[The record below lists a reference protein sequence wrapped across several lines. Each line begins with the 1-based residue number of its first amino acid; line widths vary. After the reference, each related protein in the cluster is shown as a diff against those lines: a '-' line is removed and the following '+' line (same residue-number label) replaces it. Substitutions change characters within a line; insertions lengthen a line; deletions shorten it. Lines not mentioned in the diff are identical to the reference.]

1 MDQAEFAGFLATI
14 HPYDSFGQD
23 ETARVAKLF
32 RPITAKAN
40 ETIYRI
46 GQALDGLYL
55 IETGQVTVADEEGAQ
70 LSSLSRGNSFGERG
84 LLRDGLAV
92 TTAIAAEDSRL
103 WVLPRDAFDAL
114 IETQP
119 AFQRFF
125 GRGVRRPAAARPN
138 DLTTVRVG
146 DLMSRTPRTCHSDTT
161 AFEAAQRMRE
171 HRISSLCV
179 VDGDG
184 ALVGILTLRD
194 LSGRV
199 LAEGRPPDTPVG
211 MVMTPEP
218 HTLPADAIGTDVLNT
233 MMERGISHIPVVE
246 GQTPVGIVSKTDLT
260 RRQALS
266 SSFLVGNVAKAADP
280 EAIRKVTVRIPAL
293 LAQLVGAG
301 NRHDVVTRLVTDI
314 ADAAT
319 RRLLALAEDTLGPP
333 PVPYLWLACG
343 SQGRREQT
351 GVSDQDNCLILDN
364 AATKDDLAYF
374 DALAA
379 FVTDGL
385 NTAGYIYCPG
395 EMMASTPRWRQPLSV
410 WLDYFRGWI
419 ATPNPEAQM
428 LSSVMFD
435 LRAIGG
441 TAIGLLDTLQG
452 ETLEAASKNSIFVAH
467 MVANSLKH
475 RPPLGLLRGFATLR
489 SGEHRNTIDMKANGV
504 VPITDLARLY
514 ALMAELRPVNT
525 RKRIELATGTKA
537 VSTGGGHDLLDA
549 YDVIAQVRL
558 EHQARRVA
566 AGDTP
571 DNYLPPADLSDF
583 ERSHLRDAFVVVRT
597 MQAAIGQGRGTV
609 T

>member
-1 MDQAEFAGFLATI
+1 MDEAEFSRFLATI
-14 HPYDSFGQD
+14 HPYDSFGHD
-23 ETARVAKLF
+23 EIARVAELF
-32 RPITAKAN
+32 RATAFQTG
-40 ETIYRI
+40 ETIYAF
-46 GQALDGLYL
+46 GKPLDGLYL
-55 IETGQVTVADEEGAQ
+55 IESGHVTVFDEDGAQ

-84 LLRDGLAV
+84 LLRDGLAA

-103 WVLPRDAFDAL
+103 WVLPKESFDEL
-114 IETQP
+114 NQTQP

-125 GRGVRRPAAARPN
+125 SRGTRRPTTTRPE
-138 DLTTVRVG
+138 DLTTARVA
-146 DLMSRTPRTCHSDTT
+146 DLMSKNPKTCLPQATVV
-161 AFEAAQRMRE
+161 EAAKQMRE
-171 HRISSLCV
+171 HRVSSLCV
-179 VDGDG
+179 TDNDGK
-184 ALVGILTLRD
+184 LIGILTLRD

-199 LAEGRPPDTPVG
+199 LAEGRPADTPVET
-211 MVMTPEP
+211 VMTPHP
-218 HTLPADAIGTDVLNT
+218 ITLPPDAIGTDVLNA
-233 MMERGISHIPVVE
+233 MMERSISHLPIMD
-246 GQTPVGIVSKTDLT
+246 GQALVGIVTKTDLT

-266 SSFLVGNVAKAADP
+266 SSFLVGDVAKATDA
-280 EAIRKVTVRIPAL
+280 ESIRKVTARIPAL

-319 RRLLALAEDTLGPP
+319 RRLLLLAEQSLGTP

-351 GVSDQDNCLILDN
+351 GVSDQDNCLILDDSV
-364 AATKDDLAYF
+364 TKDDMAYF
-374 DALAA
+374 EALAK

-385 NTAGYIYCPG
+385 NTAGYVYCPG

-410 WLDYFRGWI
+410 WRDYFRGWI

-441 TAIGLLDTLQG
+441 PAEELLETLQG

-475 RPPLGLLRGFATLR
+475 RPPLGLLRGFATMR
-489 SGEHRNTIDMKANGV
+489 TGDNRNAIDMKANGV

-525 RKRIELATGTKA
+525 RKRIESAAGTKA
-537 VSTGGGHDLLDA
+537 VSTSGGQDLLDA
-549 YDVIAQVRL
+549 YDVIAQARL

-566 AGDTP
+566 ASETP
-571 DNYLPPADLSDF
+571 DNFLPPTELSDF

-597 MQAAIGQGRGTV
+597 MQAAVAQGRGTV
-609 T
+609 M

>member
-1 MDQAEFAGFLATI
+1 MDEAEFSRFLATI
-14 HPYDSFGQD
+14 HPYDRFGGD

-32 RPITAKAN
+32 RPVTFESS
-40 ETIYRI
+40 ETIYEF
-46 GQALDGLYL
+46 GKPLEGLYL
-55 IETGQVTVADEEGAQ
+55 IESGHVTVFDEEGAQ
-70 LSSLSRGNSFGERG
+70 LSSLSRGNCFGERG
-84 LLRDGLAV
+84 LLRGGLAV

-103 WVLPRDAFDAL
+103 WVLPKDAFDEL
-114 IETQP
+114 NTSQP
-119 AFQRFF
+119 AFRRFF
-125 GRGVRRPAAARPN
+125 NRGTRRPAAARPN
-138 DLTTVRVG
+138 DLATVRVA
-146 DLMSRTPRTCHSDTT
+146 DLMSKNPWTCRRETT
-161 AFEAAQRMRE
+161 VLDAAQEMRE
-171 HRISSLCV
+171 RRVSSLCV
-179 VDGDG
+179 VDDDG
-184 ALVGILTLRD
+184 KLIGIVTLRD

-199 LAEGRPPDTPVG
+199 LAEGRAPQTPVG
-211 MVMTPEP
+211 EVMTPDP
-218 HTLPADAIGTDVLNT
+218 HTLPPEAIGTDVLNAL
-233 MMERGISHIPVVE
+233 MERGI
-246 GQTPVGIVSKTDLT
+246 GQVPITDRDEPVGIVTKTDLI

-266 SSFLVGNVAKAADP
+266 ASFLVGDVAKAADAG
-280 EAIRKVTVRIPAL
+280 AIRKITVQIPAL

-319 RRLLALAEDTLGPP
+319 RRLLMLAEEALGPA

-351 GVSDQDNCLILDN
+351 GVSDQDNCLILDDT
-364 AATKDDLAYF
+364 ATKDDLAYF
-374 DALAA
+374 EGLAK

-385 NTAGYIYCPG
+385 NTAGYVYCPG

-410 WLDYFRGWI
+410 WRDYFRGWI

-441 TAIGLLDTLQG
+441 SAPDLLDKLQQ

-489 SGEHRNTIDMKANGV
+489 SGDHRNTIDMKANGV

-525 RKRIELATGTKA
+525 RQRLEAAAGTKA
-537 VSTGGGHDLLDA
+537 VSTSGGQDLLDA
-549 YDVIAQVRL
+549 YDVIAEARL
-558 EHQARRVA
+558 EHQARRVSQNEA
-566 AGDTP
+566 P

-597 MQAAIGQGRGTV
+597 MQEAVAQGRGTV
-609 T
+609 I